1 MNAVAAGLMSR
12 QRAESSPI
20 FLRYSFAA
28 SHWPHGLQG
37 SARYAFGRF
46 VLDLGPG
53 VLLENGE
60 ERALRPKS
68 FSLLR
73 HMLKTQIG

>member
-1 MNAVAAGLMSR
+1 MDFKA
-12 QRAESSPI
+12 
-20 FLRYSFAA
+20 
-28 SHWPHGLQG
+28 G

>member
-1 MNAVAAGLMSR
+1 MDFKA
-12 QRAESSPI
+12 
-20 FLRYSFAA
+20 
-28 SHWPHGLQG
+28 G

-73 HMLKTQIG
+73 HMVENADRLINRDEILQAVWPGTFVTEDSITQ